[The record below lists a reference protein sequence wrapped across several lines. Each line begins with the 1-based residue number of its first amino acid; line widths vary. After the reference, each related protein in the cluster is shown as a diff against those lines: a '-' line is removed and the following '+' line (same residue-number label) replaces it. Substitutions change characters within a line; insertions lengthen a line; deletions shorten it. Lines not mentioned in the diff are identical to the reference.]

1 MEREHKT
8 KDQLMDELRQ
18 RVSAL
23 EADRKQAE
31 LVALETKRYLTR
43 LIDSSTDAIISTDKE
58 GKVVLFNEG
67 AQALLGYRADEV
79 FGRRVSVLYGG
90 EAGANEVAREM
101 RKRGGTVLGF
111 ESALQAKDG
120 RSIPVLIS
128 ASILFDEEGQGVG
141 TVGFAKDLRERRRTE
156 ERLQRTHDELEK
168 RIEERAA
175 ELKTHRERLQYL
187 MTVSSGVL
195 YTSKGSSDFGCTFVS
210 ENVESV
216 MGYSPWEMLEDP
228 GFWFSR
234 LHPEDAKRVK
244 EQVFPLLEKGGGTL
258 EYRFRHRGGN
268 YIWVQDTFKVMRDD
282 AGRTLEVVGSWA
294 DISNLKR
301 AEQVMTERMVFMQ
314 NLQELVA
321 ASPSVVYTTQ
331 ILGSLAC
338 TFVSDN
344 LKSLMGYAPWEMRDD
359 PKFWARHLHPEDAQR
374 VLAELDRLIA
384 AGGGAVEYRFRHQ
397 KGHYIWVQDSFAV
410 RHDTDGKPKEIVG
423 SWADISDRKRV
434 EIELQRLAEKV
445 QLRNRFIRETFGRY
459 LTDEVVET
467 VLESPSGL
475 QMGGDKRKITMMMA
489 DLRGFTSLSERL
501 APERVVAVLN
511 RYLTTMVTIIKQYQ
525 GTIDEFIGDAVFVL
539 FGAPV
544 WQEDDAERAVA
555 CAVQMQLAMASV
567 NEQNKQE
574 DLPEVEMGIGVHTG
588 QVVVGNIGSS
598 ERMKYGV
605 VGSHVNLTSRIQSYT
620 TGGQIL
626 ISETTRKE
634 VGPILR
640 AGKQME
646 VKAKGIEHPVTL
658 SEVLGI
664 GGSHRLFLPE
674 TTEALAPLIEKI
686 PFRYEIVE
694 ASHLGGEVY
703 KGTLTKLS
711 LKAAEARLENPV
723 PTLTNLKMHLIGT
736 DVQEIP
742 GTLYAKVVG
751 TVGSSTDFSFRFT
764 SVSPEVETF
773 LRVLLAQRA
782 GGESK
787 PSEPMSLA

>member
-1 MEREHKT
+1 MERELKT

-141 TVGFAKDLRERRRTE
+141 TVGFAKDLREGRRTE

-168 RIEERAA
+168 RIEERTA

>member
-141 TVGFAKDLRERRRTE
+141 TVGFAKDLRERTRTE

-168 RIEERAA
+168 RIEERTA

-511 RYLTTMVTIIKQYQ
+511 RYLTTMVTIIKQYR

-787 PSEPMSLA
+787 PSEPMSLE